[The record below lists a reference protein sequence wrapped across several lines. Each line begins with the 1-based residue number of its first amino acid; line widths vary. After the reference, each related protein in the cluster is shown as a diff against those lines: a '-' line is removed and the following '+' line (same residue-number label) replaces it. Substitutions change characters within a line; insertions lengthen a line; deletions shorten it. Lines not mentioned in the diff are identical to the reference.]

1 MPYPMTLYAIHD
13 MELQTDRLI
22 LRQWLSSD
30 LPVFAQI
37 NSSKLAME
45 HFPNQL
51 SRSASDDL
59 AARLVNEIATC
70 GWGMWAVELK
80 STSTFIG
87 FVGLSTPLTQFP
99 FSPCVEI
106 GWRLHPDNW
115 GYGFATEAAEMAL
128 EFAFTFLELKEVV
141 AMTATTNH
149 RSEAVMQRLGLK
161 NTKDNFFHPNVS
173 LDSRVSEHLLYKIT
187 QAEWRNPNG

>member
-1 MPYPMTLYAIHD
+1 

-22 LRQWLSSD
+22 LRQWQSSD

-59 AARLVNEIATC
+59 AARLANEIATC

-80 STSTFIG
+80 STRTFIG

-115 GYGFATEAAEMAL
+115 GCGFATEAAKKAL

-161 NTKDNFFHPNVS
+161 NTKNNFFYPNVS

-187 QAEWRNPNG
+187 QAEWRNPSG